1 MNTTIVLDNPMK
13 IEGFRLLTLRSAMKL
28 EVRHGIKAT
37 SRSKGNP
44 FKIAKLEYGIKGRT
58 KEEIFNNFNA
68 FVEQVLDM

>member
-1 MNTTIVLDNPMK
+1 MEAGIMLDNPMK

>member
-1 MNTTIVLDNPMK
+1 MEAGIMLDNPMK
-13 IEGFRLLTLRSAMKL
+13 IEGFRLLALRSAMKM
-28 EVRHGIKAT
+28 EVRYGLKAT

-68 FVEQVLDM
+68 FLEQTLGM